1 MPLDWEGIRTAIL
14 DRERARLG
22 LPSRMEMEAMRAK
35 QAQAA
40 AESASGL
47 ETAALGRE
55 RTRAEIEGMPGA
67 QEQRRRLVEAQ
78 IANYGETAQPRPQ
91 GLMNVEGRVFDPA
104 TRQFITEA
112 SPEKPSGAVR
122 LVNTTDEA
130 GNPIQRAVRLQ
141 EGQTF
146 GPSPTAEMRN
156 TEYQSGAVEPA
167 FELVKQSL
175 KSFKQAAAG
184 GLPGAPSA
192 MIPGTDAYFAKS
204 RFQDQA
210 KALLGAIVAR
220 QAGEG
225 SRLSDEDR
233 VAYSQAASL
242 VNGALMLPGGIEE
255 AEARVDE
262 AQRLIGDVMARRK
275 AVGAGHPLSTP
286 AATTDTRVIN
296 GIPYRRGTGPDGR
309 PGWVRVRQ

>member
-1 MPLDWEGIRTAIL
+1 MDWEGIQTAIL
-14 DRERARLG
+14 DRERRRLG
-22 LPSRMEMEAMRAK
+22 LPSRMEVEAKRAEE
-35 QAQAA
+35 ARAV

-47 ETAALGRE
+47 ETAGLSRE
-55 RTRAEIEGMPGA
+55 RMRAEIAGMPGQ
-67 QEQRRRLVEAQ
+67 QERSRRLIEAQ
-78 IANYGETAQPRPQ
+78 IANYGEQPVVRPQ
-91 GLMNVEGRVFDPA
+91 GLMDVGGRVFDP
-104 TRQFITEA
+104 TSRQFITEA
-112 SPEKPSGAVR
+112 LPEKPSGSVR

-167 FELVKQSL
+167 FELVRQSL
-175 KSFKQAAAG
+175 QGFKQASAG

-255 AEARVDE
+255 AEARVNE
-262 AQRLIGDVMARRK
+262 AQRLIEEVMVRRK
-275 AVGAGHPLSTP
+275 AVGAGRPLSDPTAP
-286 AATTDTRVIN
+286 ARPANVPAN
-296 GIPYRRGTGPDGR
+296 YRWDSSVRRWR
-309 PGWVRVRQ
+309 P